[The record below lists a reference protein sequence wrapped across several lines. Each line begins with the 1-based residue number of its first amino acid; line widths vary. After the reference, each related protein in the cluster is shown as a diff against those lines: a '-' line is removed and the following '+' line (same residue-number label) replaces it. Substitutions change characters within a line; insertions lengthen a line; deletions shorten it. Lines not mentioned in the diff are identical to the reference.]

1 MSNSRQ
7 QRYFLP
13 ALTGGAWGWVFLL
26 TLVFCACSTDD
37 DNNNDGYTV
46 YEISEPPVWQ
56 VNWNNDQER
65 PNWTD
70 PNASAYENWTIMMV
84 QIEDELAPFVSE
96 NDLMAMFIND
106 ELRGLASPAVSVGGD
121 ESISTKFL
129 MKAYGNETGSET
141 VNVKL
146 SYYCQKLKHMFTL
159 SAKISMDSDGTTGTD
174 EDYIPPFTLGSAKY
188 PAVMSLDAKDLLSKA
203 GIKPA
208 AGDLV
213 SAFVGDECRG
223 VNASPATNQTLV
235 VYGRVEGE
243 PVTLKY
249 YQAATG
255 KLFVFADA
263 AQTKK

>member
-1 MSNSRQ
+1 MKRIELMFVLVAS
-7 QRYFLP
+7 
-13 ALTGGAWGWVFLL
+13 
-26 TLVFCACSTDD
+26 LVFGACSTDD
-37 DNNNDGYTV
+37 NNNNNDGYTV
-46 YEISEPPVWQ
+46 VEISEAPVWQ

-65 PNWTD
+65 PNWTE
-70 PNASAYENWTIMMV
+70 PSAIYENWTIMMV
-84 QIEDELAPFVSE
+84 QLEETLQPFASGD
-96 NDLMAMFIND
+96 DLMAIFIND
-106 ELRGLASPAVSVGGD
+106 ELRGLASPASVVGS
-121 ESISTKFL
+121 EEFSSKFIL
-129 MKAYGNETGSET
+129 KAWGNETGSET
-141 VNVKL
+141 VKMSL
-146 SYYCQKLKHMFTL
+146 SYYSQKLKHLFTL
-159 SAKISMDSDGTTGTD
+159 SANIKLDSDETTGID
-174 EDYIPPFTLGSAKY
+174 EAFIPTFTLGSAKY

-223 VNASPATNQTLV
+223 VNASPATKQTLV
-235 VYGRVEGE
+235 VYGREEGE

>member
-1 MSNSRQ
+1 MKRIELMFVLVAS
-7 QRYFLP
+7 
-13 ALTGGAWGWVFLL
+13 
-26 TLVFCACSTDD
+26 LVFGACSTDD

-46 YEISEPPVWQ
+46 DEISEAPVWQ
-56 VNWNNDQER
+56 VDWNNDQER
-65 PNWTD
+65 PNWTE

-96 NDLMAMFIND
+96 NDLMAIFLNN
-106 ELRGLASPAVSVGGD
+106 ELRGLASPAVVVDDDQTG
-121 ESISTKFL
+121 STKFL

-159 SAKISMDSDGTTGTD
+159 SANISMDSDETTGTD

-223 VNASPATNQTLV
+223 VNASPATKQTLL
-235 VYGRVEGE
+235 VYGREEGE

-255 KLFVFADA
+255 KLYVFADA

>member
-1 MSNSRQ
+1 MKRIELMFVLVAS
-7 QRYFLP
+7 
-13 ALTGGAWGWVFLL
+13 
-26 TLVFCACSTDD
+26 LVFGACSTDD
-37 DNNNDGYTV
+37 NNNNDGYTV
-46 YEISEPPVWQ
+46 DEISEAPVWQ
-56 VNWNNDQER
+56 VDWNNDQER
-65 PNWTD
+65 PNWTE

-96 NDLMAMFIND
+96 NDLMAIFLND

-121 ESISTKFL
+121 ESISNQFL
-129 MKAYGNETGSET
+129 MKAYGNETSSET

-159 SAKISMDSDGTTGTD
+159 SANISMDSDETTGTD

-223 VNASPATNQTLV
+223 VNASPATKQTLL
-235 VYGRVEGE
+235 VYGREEGE

-255 KLFVFADA
+255 KLYVFADA